1 MILDGSLSISTSGWS
16 SFSELEVGTKWTKGK
31 FSVFVEHRIR
41 VLDQSF
47 ISMEASFETSI
58 FETFNFWNLSFDD

>member
-1 MILDGSLSISTSGWS
+1 MALSLFCMMVDLPFQNWKLGQ
-16 SFSELEVGTKWTKGK
+16 SEKGK

-47 ISMEASFETSI
+47 ISMEASFTHSI
-58 FETFNFWNLSFDD
+58 FES